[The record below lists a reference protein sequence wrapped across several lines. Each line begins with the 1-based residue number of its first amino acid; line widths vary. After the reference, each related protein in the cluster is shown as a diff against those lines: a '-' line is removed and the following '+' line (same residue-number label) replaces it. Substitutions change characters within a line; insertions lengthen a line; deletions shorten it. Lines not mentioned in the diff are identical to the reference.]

1 MDAVFKISA
10 AALTGT
16 LLALI
21 LKKQAPEHAML
32 AVLGCGIVLL
42 FSILELAGDLA
53 DAWNRLAAHIP
64 HAGEIAGPLWKAT
77 GIAIVTHLSA
87 QLCRDCG
94 QSALGAK
101 VELVGT
107 AACIAVFLPLA
118 EMTFDLIEAML

>member
-32 AVLGCGIVLL
+32 AALGCGIVLL

-53 DAWNRLAAHIP
+53 DGWNRLAAYIP

-101 VELVGT
+101 VELAGT